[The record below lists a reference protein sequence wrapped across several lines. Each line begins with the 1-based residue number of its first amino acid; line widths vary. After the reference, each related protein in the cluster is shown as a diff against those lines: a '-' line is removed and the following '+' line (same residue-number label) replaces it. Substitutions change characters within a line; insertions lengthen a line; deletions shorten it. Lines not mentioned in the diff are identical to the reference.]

1 MKTRY
6 AMTRRRQRG
15 LTLIEL
21 MIAMVLGLFIIGGTL
36 AVHMSASSARNTNEA
51 VARVQETGRYALRAV
66 KEDLRLAG
74 YWGLTRELGI
84 IDNYRGTVTQLAA
97 LPAGD
102 CSDRWYIDLPNAVL
116 ASDDTN
122 PYSATCLPAAQ
133 YLAGTDVLVVRYA
146 DPVEAPALAAGLM
159 YIRSDAGRGEV
170 FEGSVGPTG
179 TYSVDAENHRLIT
192 HLYYVR
198 PYTFSEGDGL
208 PSLRRLVLDRDDT
221 TNATELE
228 DEEVISGV
236 EDLQVQYGVDDD
248 GDGAINR
255 YVNADTAGSGEI
267 LAVRL
272 WIMARAPA
280 PEAGHVDSST
290 YTFASRSY
298 TPNDNIRRLLMTT
311 TVQLRNLIPVPAS

>member
-1 MKTRY
+1 MRRLH

-51 VARVQETGRYALRAV
+51 IARVQETGRYALRAV

-84 IDNYRGTVTQLAA
+84 IDNYKGTVTQLDA
-97 LPAGD
+97 LAAGD
-102 CSDRWYIDLPNAVL
+102 CEARWYIDLPNAVI

-122 PYSATCLPAAQ
+122 PYSATCLPADQ

-146 DPVEAPALAAGLM
+146 DPVEAAALAGGLM

-170 FEGSVGPTG
+170 FEGTTGPTG
-179 TYSVDAENHRLIT
+179 TYSADAENHRLIT

-208 PSLRRLVLDRDDT
+208 PSLRRLVLDDT
-221 TNATELE
+221 NSLTPLV
-228 DEEVISGV
+228 DEEVIAGV
-236 EDLQVQYGVDDD
+236 ENLQVQYGVDDD

-272 WIMARAPA
+272 WIMARAPS

-290 YTFASRSY
+290 YTFASRSF
-298 TPNDNIRRLLMTT
+298 TPNDNVRRLLVTT
-311 TVQLRNLIPVPAS
+311 TVQLRNLVPVPAS